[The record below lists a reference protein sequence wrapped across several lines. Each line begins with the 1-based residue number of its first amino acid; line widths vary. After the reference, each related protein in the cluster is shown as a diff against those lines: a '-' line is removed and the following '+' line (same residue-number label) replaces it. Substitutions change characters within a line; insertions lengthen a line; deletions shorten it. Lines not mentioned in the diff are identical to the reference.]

1 MKLQSYVQGK
11 WLGGLE
17 AGVAM
22 RDATTGDIIAEVS
35 SAGIDF
41 ARSYSMRV
49 TSVAPAC
56 AR

>member
-35 SAGIDF
+35 SVG
-41 ARSYSMRV
+41 
-49 TSVAPAC
+49 
-56 AR
+56 